1 MRIDSH
7 IKDYYSYDVDS
18 FLALPALQYRLTYLF
33 VDIDLLNASIFWITN
48 KERIKYNLPQFK
60 YHKKLNEMATI
71 QSNQMRIHN
80 FFAHENPFD
89 AKYKTLRDR
98 LNAVKDKH
106 FYGFNCFA
114 ENIADVPI
122 IMANVRFFTEQRQGV
137 TRFVRDNGTEVLPY
151 TYIEYANTVVDA
163 WMNSPGHCA
172 NILNPDYVYL
182 GCGCA
187 KYEKKEPNYSM
198 LYFKLTQNFGGEELF
213 DSIQYGISGIKKT
226 IQIIKKKL
234 E

>member
-7 IKDYYSYDVDS
+7 RKDYYSYDVDS

-33 VDIDLLNASIFWITN
+33 IDIDLLNASIFWITN

-89 AKYKTLRDR
+89 ANYRTLNDR
-98 LNAVKDKH
+98 LDIVKDEC
-106 FYGFNCFA
+106 FYGFNCCA

-122 IMANVRFFTEQRQGV
+122 IETNVQFIIEKRHGVAHFFKI
-137 TRFVRDNGTEVLPY
+137 NGTEIFPY
-151 TYIEYANTVVDA
+151 TYLEYANTVVDA
-163 WMNSPGHCA
+163 WMNSPGHRA
-172 NILNPDYVYL
+172 NILNPGYLYL

-213 DSIQYGISGIKKT
+213 DPIQYGISGIKKT